1 MIQLNKTQLVLSFI
15 CLAGLRIVIGLHFFD
30 QGHQKIQ
37 GGGFDASGFLK
48 AAKGPFAEQFHAMVP
63 DYDGK
68 VRLCYDPLKEGN
80 NKIDPSR
87 TLKIWETYKDYVVD
101 QLVEEEKRLVDLR
114 QRMRI
119 KLEKLDSK
127 SDEYVV
133 FNDQYRSAE
142 ETILA
147 IRDTRKTGAAN
158 RIFTAYSDT
167 LQDFLTVNEEEINYY
182 FMGESRLEG
191 FERDYEIADVDGT
204 LSEFDEDNVRTR
216 KMKKVADNVNL
227 LRQQVETIS
236 SDRKKVLAGWLAE
249 IDGFWA
255 GFRSELL
262 SIVELSDAKRTELT
276 LQTPSDST
284 MMTFMNKAIPCFDMT
299 IGVLLI
305 AGLFTRFAAMGAGLF
320 LVSVLMTQAAILGEG
335 STPLGILYLIETCAA
350 FVLAAT
356 CAGRFAGLDYF
367 IHAIARKIFP
377 SKNEDSIG

>member
-48 AAKGPFAEQFHAMVP
+48 AAKGPFAEHFHAMVP
-63 DYDGK
+63 DHDGK
-68 VRLCYDPLKEGN
+68 IRLCYDPLKEGS
-80 NKIDPSR
+80 NKIDPSG
-87 TLKIWETYKDYVVD
+87 TLNVWETYKNYVVD
-101 QLVEEEKRLVDLR
+101 QLIKEEKRLVDLR
-114 QRMRI
+114 QRMRV
-119 KLEKLDSK
+119 KLEKVDPTT
-127 SDEYVV
+127 DEYVV

-142 ETILA
+142 EKILA
-147 IRDTRKTGAAN
+147 IRDSRKTGAAN
-158 RIFTAYSDT
+158 LIFTAYSDM
-167 LQDFLTVNEEEINYY
+167 LQDYLAANEEEINYY
-182 FMGESRLEG
+182 FIGESRLEG
-191 FERDYEIADVDGT
+191 FERDYEIAEVDES
-204 LSEFDEDNVRTR
+204 LSGVDEDSVRTR
-216 KMKKVADNVNL
+216 KMKKAADNVNL

-236 SDRKKVLAGWLAE
+236 YDRKKVLAGWLAE

-255 GFRSELL
+255 GFQSELL
-262 SIVELSDAKRTELT
+262 SMVELSDAKRAELR
-276 LQTPSDST
+276 LQTPSDSS
-284 MMTFMNKAIPCFDMT
+284 MMTFMNGAIPYFDMT

-356 CAGRFAGLDYF
+356 CAGRCAGLDYF

-377 SKNEDSIG
+377 PKNEDSI